1 MQIKRI
7 AVPVAALAVIGAVAA
22 SAPSA
27 MATTPASGSL
37 VLTASTAYVKSAL
50 IEGIGA
56 VVGTPASASYSTTGG
71 VSATFPVTGGDLN
84 LNGYS
89 GAAQFGG
96 SIVVIDARQ
105 HRTVTF
111 TQLAFDDLSGTV
123 TGVPQGSTTPV
134 ALLDPSGDLNVTTDA
149 TTGAQTLTAS
159 ETDLDPA
166 AATYLD
172 HALCTAFFKAGTAVG
187 ALTLTFTPAS

>member
-1 MQIKRI
+1 MQLKRI
-7 AVPVAALAVIGAVAA
+7 AVPVAALAVIGAVAV

-27 MATTPASGSL
+27 LASTPASGSL

-50 IEGIGA
+50 VDGIGA
-56 VVGTPASASYSTTGG
+56 VVGSPATATYDAANG
-71 VSATFPVTGGDLN
+71 VSATFPVTGGNLN
-84 LNGYS
+84 LGGYS

-96 SIVVIDARQ
+96 SIVVMDART
-105 HRTVTF
+105 RRSVTF

-134 ALLDPSGDLNVTTDA
+134 ALLDPSGDLNIGTSA
-149 TTGAQTLTAS
+149 TGAQTLTAS

-172 HALCTAFFKAGTAVG
+172 HALCTAFFQAGTAVG
-187 ALTLTFTPAS
+187 TLTLTFTPAS